1 MSLPD
6 DLDRRCAV
14 ITGASRG
21 IGAALAEHFAAHGLS
36 LGLCSRSAPAMAAG
50 ERVIAQQLDVTDE
63 GAVET
68 FAAEVID
75 RFGQIDVWINNAGVL
90 DPMAPLRDVDAA
102 DFRRHVDINLTGVFL
117 GTRTFV
123 RHLRARGG
131 EGVLINV
138 SSGAAWSAY
147 QGWAAYCAGK
157 AGLERLTEVVAA
169 EEAES
174 GLRAYAIAPGV
185 VDTAM
190 QENIRGCEPD
200 RFPDVDRFLQ
210 LKEDDAFNTA
220 GVVASQFLEIA
231 FDPDARPE
239 SVAVRLPFEGG

>member
-21 IGAALAEHFAAHGLS
+21 IGAALAEHFAAHGLA
-36 LGLCSRSAPAMAAG
+36 LGLCSRSAPALAAS
-50 ERVIAQQLDVTDE
+50 ERVVARQLDVTDE
-63 GAVET
+63 TATEA
-68 FAAEVID
+68 FAAEVVE
-75 RFGQIDVWINNAGVL
+75 RFGRIDVWINNAGVL
-90 DPMAPLRDVDAA
+90 DPMGPLRDVEVT

-123 RHLRARGG
+123 RHLRSRGG

-138 SSGAAWSAY
+138 SSGAAWKPY
-147 QGWAAYCAGK
+147 EGWAAYCAGK
-157 AGLERLTEVVAA
+157 AGLERLTEVVFA
-169 EEAES
+169 EEADS
-174 GLRAYAIAPGV
+174 GRRAYSIAPGG

-190 QENIRGCEPD
+190 QESIRACEPE
-200 RFPDVDRFLQ
+200 RFPDVERFLQ
-210 LKEDDAFNTA
+210 RKAEDAFNTTDF
-220 GVVASQFLEIA
+220 VASQFLEIA

-239 SVAVRLPFEGG
+239 SVAARLPFEGD

>member
-220 GVVASQFLEIA
+220 GFVASQFLEIA